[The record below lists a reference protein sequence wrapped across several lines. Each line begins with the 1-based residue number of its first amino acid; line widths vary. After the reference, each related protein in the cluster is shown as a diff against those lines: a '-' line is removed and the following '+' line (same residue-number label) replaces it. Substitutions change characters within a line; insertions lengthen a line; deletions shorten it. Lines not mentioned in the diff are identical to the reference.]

1 MLTRRNKRDRR
12 APRDAEGLEFEGRRA
27 QRLQTAEILNQGR
40 TPLQVIEVAKTAAN
54 LADQAIRT
62 AMARVPPQPPI
73 ACQEGCAWC
82 CHKLVGTTI
91 PEVIRIVEYLR
102 DKLSTDELQA
112 TQERIIQ
119 TDEQRR
125 SLKEDRWK
133 AARLPCSLLVNNR
146 CSVYPVRPVTCR
158 GYNSSDPKACER
170 TVKVRELVEVPTYSP
185 QHRVAAFVLDGMRA
199 GLAESGLPNEHLEL
213 TAALRI
219 AFTTLNALERWLA
232 GEPLFALAKLPG

>member
-1 MLTRRNKRDRR
+1 
-12 APRDAEGLEFEGRRA
+12 
-27 QRLQTAEILNQGR
+27 
-40 TPLQVIEVAKTAAN
+40 
-54 LADQAIRT
+54 
-62 AMARVPPQPPI
+62 

-146 CSVYPVRPVTCR
+146 CSVYPVRLVTCR

-185 QHRVAAFVLDGMRA
+185 QHRVAAFVLD
-199 GLAESGLPNEHLEL
+199 
-213 TAALRI
+213 
-219 AFTTLNALERWLA
+219 
-232 GEPLFALAKLPG
+232 